1 MLVVDD
7 ERDYRIT
14 NENTLELYDVPHKIE
29 RMKAPVGMK
38 DEELWSYWTE
48 TLNWAWM
55 ILVEPSR

>member
-38 DEELWSYWTE
+38 DEEL
-48 TLNWAWM
+48 
-55 ILVEPSR
+55 